1 MSVHIKL
8 HTRDA
13 DKSGLNPNRKQSGF
27 IDAIFVA
34 KLSEP
39 RIISMF
45 I

>member
-1 MSVHIKL
+1 MSVHIKV
-8 HTRDA
+8 HTRYA
-13 DKSGLNPNRKQSGF
+13 DKSVLNPNRKQSEF